1 MVYLL
6 VVIAILI
13 LLVLAWLVWRVE
25 TLAQAQ
31 GIIVDVLCD
40 LAGSRNVA
48 AQSKE
53 EKNDRP
59 FNV

>member
-13 LLVLAWLVWRVE
+13 LLALLWIVWRVE
-25 TLAQAQ
+25 TIIETQ

-40 LAGSRNVA
+40 LTGSQTIA
-48 AQSKE
+48 AHSKE
-53 EKNDRP
+53 EDQ
-59 FNV
+59 

>member
-13 LLVLAWLVWRVE
+13 LLALVWLVWRVE
-25 TLAQAQ
+25 TIIKTQD
-31 GIIVDVLCD
+31 IIVDVLCD
-40 LAGSRNVA
+40 LTGSRNVA

-53 EKNDRP
+53 EKR
-59 FNV
+59 